1 MAQRLVRAKQKIA
14 DAGIPFEIPGKD
26 AWEERLESVLSTLE
40 VTFGSAHA
48 DAALAGPHAGF
59 AAEILDLT
67 RVLVDILPHD
77 TEAVALA
84 ALVRYAEA
92 RRSARLDEG
101 AQWCR

>member
-1 MAQRLVRAKQKIA
+1 M
-14 DAGIPFEIPGKD
+14 
-26 AWEERLESVLSTLE
+26 LSTLE
-40 VTFGSAHA
+40 VTYGSAHA